1 MEPSKNQ
8 FHGNFRSHGP
18 NYKHYPQRNPRKG
31 LEVKAGEFKVKI
43 MTPASPSASSVHPNS
58 ITPRNNETLKII
70 ALGGFEEVGRNMLLL
85 EYQNQIII
93 VDIGLRFPDETMPG
107 IDFIVPNIE
116 YLTNNPDK
124 KILGAFITHGHYD
137 HLGAIPYLIDK
148 LGYPTLYTAPL
159 TRAIILRR
167 QEDFPKLKKL
177 DIHLINPDGNENI
190 NLGPFTIQPFHVN
203 HNIPDAFG
211 LFVKTPVGSLILT
224 GDFKFDLQPI
234 GDKPAD
240 LNHIVRLADG
250 GVDMLLIDS
259 TNAEVPGYS
268 MSESVIMDNL
278 EILFANAKGRI
289 ILATFS
295 SLISRLQEA
304 LIISE
309 KLGRKVAIEG
319 YSMKFNVDVSE
330 KLGYLKSKRGTIIPL
345 AEALH
350 LPPQEVT
357 ILCTGA
363 QGEDNATLMKVI
375 NREHKLL
382 HIEKGDTVIFS
393 SSIVPGNEL
402 AVQNLKDTLLKQG
415 AKVYHYKML
424 DIHASGH
431 AQQEDL
437 KMMMSLTHPKYILPI
452 HGHYSMRRSN
462 ANLALDIGIP
472 EENIAIPSNGQV
484 VELTKNGMTLT
495 EKFVPANYVMIDG
508 LGVGDVGEVVLR
520 DRNTLSQDGI
530 FVVIAVLGKNGVLI
544 SEPEIVSRGFVYMK
558 ESQDLLKEAKEKTVQ
573 IIKTSLG
580 NIKDPRVNASYIR
593 NNIREGLG
601 IFLFK
606 KTQRRPMVLPIIVE
620 S

>member
-1 MEPSKNQ
+1 METSKNQ
-8 FHGNFRSHGP
+8 PRGNFHSHRP
-18 NYKHYPQRNPRKG
+18 NYKHYPPRNPNRDSN
-31 LEVKAGEFKVKI
+31 VKSGDLRVKI
-43 MTPASPSASSVHPNS
+43 ISPTPASIPQPLSSL
-58 ITPRNNETLKII
+58 TPKNNEVLKII

-85 EYQNQIII
+85 EYQNQVII

-116 YLTNNPDK
+116 YLVNNPEK

-148 LGYPTLYTAPL
+148 LDYPPIYTAPL

-177 DIHLINPDGNENI
+177 DIRLINPDGNENI
-190 NLGPFTIQPFHVN
+190 NLGPFIIQPFHVN

-211 LFVKTPVGSLILT
+211 LFVKTPVGTLILT

-268 MSESVIMDNL
+268 MSESTIMDNL
-278 EILFANAKGRI
+278 EILFVNAKGRI

-319 YSMKFNVDVSE
+319 YSMKFNVEVSE
-330 KLGYLKSKRGTIIPL
+330 KLGYLKSKKGTIISL
-345 AEALH
+345 SEALH

-363 QGEDNATLMKVI
+363 QGEDNATLMKVA

-415 AKVYHYKML
+415 AKVFHYKML

-437 KMMMSLTHPKYILPI
+437 KLMMSLTHPKYLLPI

-462 ANLALDIGIP
+462 ANLAVDIGIP

-484 VELTKNGMTLT
+484 VELTKEKMTLT

-520 DRNTLSQDGI
+520 DRNTISQDGI
-530 FVVIAVLGKNGVLI
+530 FVVIVVLGKHGVLM

-558 ESQDLLKEAKEKTVQ
+558 ESQDLLKEARERIAQ
-573 IIKTSLG
+573 IVKTSVG
-580 NIKDPRVNASYIR
+580 NVKDPRINATYIR

-601 IFLFK
+601 VFLFK
-606 KTQRRPMVLPIIVE
+606 KTQRRPMVLPIVIE
-620 S
+620 A